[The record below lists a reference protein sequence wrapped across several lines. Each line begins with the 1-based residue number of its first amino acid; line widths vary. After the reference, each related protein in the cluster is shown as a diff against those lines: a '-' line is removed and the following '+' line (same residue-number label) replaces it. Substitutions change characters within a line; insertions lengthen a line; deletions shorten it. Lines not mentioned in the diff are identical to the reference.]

1 MNSTAPAAL
10 GDHLDEAAFGK
21 FHLLIAALGML
32 ISVTDG
38 YDLLAMAA
46 VAPVVSHEWALP
58 ASALGLPLSASLV
71 GVAVGSIFAGIF
83 ADRWGRR
90 LALLVLYGLGALATI
105 ATMTSAT
112 IGQFV
117 AYRFVTGF
125 GFGGTL
131 PLILALAAEYMPR
144 HLRSFVLTVMFAGN
158 PLGAAL
164 ASFAA
169 GPLVA
174 AGGWPAVFAA
184 GGILPL
190 FVLLL
195 LAWKLPESIR
205 FLALRERKEA
215 VVKLLDRIRPN
226 AVLIDEPLG
235 LRETGDG
242 RAGVL
247 SLLTPSELGNTAA
260 LWGVFFCTQLMIFF
274 LASLLPTLFRE
285 SGLALAVALQATAL
299 YQLGGVV
306 GSVAGGWALDR
317 GAPRMV
323 LFGLY
328 GLAIV
333 ALAWLSMAIAT
344 GIALMGAAF
353 LVGVGAN
360 GAQIALN
367 AYTASIYPTS
377 VRAVGLGWALGIG
390 RIGAIVSPLIGAG
403 LLLAG
408 FSPKHMLL
416 ALSVPAGLAAL
427 GLCLLKRE
435 PPRSAATKPPL
446 PVH

>member
-1 MNSTAPAAL
+1 
-10 GDHLDEAAFGK
+10 
-21 FHLLIAALGML
+21 
-32 ISVTDG
+32 
-38 YDLLAMAA
+38 
-46 VAPVVSHEWALP
+46 
-58 ASALGLPLSASLV
+58 
-71 GVAVGSIFAGIF
+71 
-83 ADRWGRR
+83 
-90 LALLVLYGLGALATI
+90 
-105 ATMTSAT
+105 
-112 IGQFV
+112 
-117 AYRFVTGF
+117 
-125 GFGGTL
+125 
-131 PLILALAAEYMPR
+131 
-144 HLRSFVLTVMFAGN
+144 
-158 PLGAAL
+158 
-164 ASFAA
+164 
-169 GPLVA
+169 
-174 AGGWPAVFAA
+174 
-184 GGILPL
+184 
-190 FVLLL
+190 
-195 LAWKLPESIR
+195 
-205 FLALRERKEA
+205 
-215 VVKLLDRIRPN
+215 
-226 AVLIDEPLG
+226 
-235 LRETGDG
+235 
-242 RAGVL
+242 
-247 SLLTPSELGNTAA
+247 
-260 LWGVFFCTQLMIFF
+260 
-274 LASLLPTLFRE
+274 
-285 SGLALAVALQATAL
+285 
-299 YQLGGVV
+299 
-306 GSVAGGWALDR
+306 
-317 GAPRMV
+317 MV